1 MQANRIDD
9 IITPEEMRSLIATVK
24 RNSEILEKFSNMLD
38 ELAASPML
46 QAMMPRTGK

>member
-1 MQANRIDD
+1 MDNARIDD

-46 QAMMPRTGK
+46 QAMLPRVGR